1 MADIDMQ
8 RLDWK
13 QAIRIYEQIRTLR
26 PDDEGARKS
35 LIELGLRMGQPAQA
49 NAELESYI
57 TYLQTSNRGAQG
69 ITFVEELLSERP
81 DDPILQRALAGLYQQ
96 AGRTAEA
103 IAQLDSLAESLLEA
117 GKKED
122 ALAVINQILLIG
134 PPNVEQYRRLLMQLQ
149 SG

>member
-1 MADIDMQ
+1 M
-8 RLDWK
+8 L
-13 QAIRIYEQIRTLR
+13 AIRIYEQIRTLR

-35 LIELGLRMGQPAQA
+35 LIELSLRMGQPAQA

-57 TYLQTSNRGAQG
+57 TYLQTSNLGAQG
-69 ITFVEELLSERP
+69 ITFVEELLRERP